1 MSCELSIFNFQ
12 LSTDLSRLQ
21 QLTTFLEES
30 PDDAFLLFALAKEYE
45 KMSDMVQALQYYTR
59 LEILHP
65 NYVGTYYH
73 LGKLYEKLNLH
84 DKAIDTYEKGMIIAK
99 KENDKHAYS
108 ELQNALDDII

>member
-1 MSCELSIFNFQ
+1 M
-12 LSTDLSRLQ
+12 SRLQ
-21 QLTTFLEES
+21 QLKTFLEES

-45 KMSDMVQALQYYTR
+45 KMSDTVQALHYYTR
-59 LEILHP
+59 LETLHS

-84 DKAIDTYEKGMIIAK
+84 EKAIGTYEAGMAVAK